1 MTLKTKPIAENS
13 AVKDGRMIPWLVPSL
28 KYEWSFNLNNAFNAK
43 ILRSENPAQMQIRK
57 EVFFD
62 LFSRKY
68 PMLLE
73 IEVDEAFDA
82 ALRHSSSTD
91 LSAVVCLFLAT
102 QSECMTGPIRSHM

>member
-1 MTLKTKPIAENS
+1 
-13 AVKDGRMIPWLVPSL
+13 MIPWLVPSL
-28 KYEWSFNLNNAFNAK
+28 KYEWSFNLNTAFNAK

-82 ALRHSSSTD
+82 ALRHSISKE
-91 LSAVVCLFLAT
+91 LSAVVRLFLAT
-102 QSECMTGPIRSHM
+102 QSECMTGPIRPHM